1 MDSLGVG
8 LLQFLDEIY
17 DARPYVGDVMDD
29 LLPPRLLRSLDRFRV
44 IKDPELNSSSKM
56 TYLSV

>member
-17 DARPYVGDVMDD
+17 NARPYVGDVIDD
-29 LLPPRLLRSLDRFRV
+29 LLPLGCCAVWDRFRV
-44 IKDPELNSSSKM
+44 IKRSRTE
-56 TYLSV
+56 